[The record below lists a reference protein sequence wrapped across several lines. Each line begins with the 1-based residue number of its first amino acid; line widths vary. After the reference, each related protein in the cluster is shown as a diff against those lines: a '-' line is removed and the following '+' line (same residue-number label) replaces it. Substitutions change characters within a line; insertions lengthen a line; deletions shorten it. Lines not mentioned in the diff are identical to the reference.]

1 MVKTESNKDKKPRT
15 DKRKNVW
22 KVAEVLAVN
31 PNKTDREIEKETWVS
46 KSAVNRAK
54 AELGQTGAKDETIA
68 YIVGSAKENLK
79 DFSKLMRAKMK
90 KLVKESIEETS
101 KWEYEL
107 KEWKDIGISTLV
119 EINKIAKEDMA
130 RINVLWG
137 SITDEDWWLKS
148 IHDFTFDSMDGANI
162 AW

>member
-1 MVKTESNKDKKPRT
+1 MKDTTKIKA
-15 DKRKNVW
+15 KNVG
-22 KVAEVLAVN
+22 KVAM
-31 PNKTDREIEKETWVS
+31 I
-46 KSAVNRAK
+46 K
-54 AELGQTGAKDETIA
+54 AENPHATYKDIQEETGLSPATISKATQELKQNWSKDETIA

-107 KEWKDIGISTLV
+107 KEWKDIGVSTLV